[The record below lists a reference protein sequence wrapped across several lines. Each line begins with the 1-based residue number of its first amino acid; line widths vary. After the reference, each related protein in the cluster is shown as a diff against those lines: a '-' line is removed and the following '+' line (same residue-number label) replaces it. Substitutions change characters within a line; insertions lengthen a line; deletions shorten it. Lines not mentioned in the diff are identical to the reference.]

1 MTKIILAGGFGK
13 LGQAIQ
19 NGLVN
24 TDYEIVGILSGKN
37 HESDFPVW
45 TSVEDITVSA
55 DIFLDVSTP
64 ASVYDN
70 ALWAIKNNMA
80 VVIGATGLQ
89 DDQIKSLQN
98 LATKGVLIVPNFS
111 LSAVL
116 LMQFSQLAAKY
127 FADVEIV
134 EAHNPKKV
142 DSPSGTAV
150 QTAKLIAESRVDAPQ
165 QTQVGQAR
173 GQQIDDVPVHAMR
186 LPGYIAQ
193 QTVYFGGTDEQ
204 LTLSQSTTSRSAFV
218 PGVLLALD
226 GVKQIDGLV
235 IGLDHVL

>member
-98 LATKGVLIVPNFS
+98 LVTKGVLIVPNFS

-193 QTVYFGGTDEQ
+193 QTVYFGGNDEQ

-226 GVKQIDGLV
+226 GVKKIDGLV

>member
-150 QTAKLIAESRVDAPQ
+150 QTAKLIAESRVDTPQ

-193 QTVYFGGTDEQ
+193 QTVYFGGNDEQ

-226 GVKQIDGLV
+226 GVKKIDGLV

>member
-98 LATKGVLIVPNFS
+98 LVTKGVLIVPNFS

-226 GVKQIDGLV
+226 GVKKIDGLV